1 MKKQLNK
8 SEPGTSRH
16 KPGAFKTAN
25 VMKEKKRAEQGSRLK
40 KTQETWQP
48 HWLLNLKKKIEINVY
63 TDTHTHTPR
72 NEHLDNW
79 EV

>member
-16 KPGAFKTAN
+16 KPEAFKTAN
-25 VMKEKKRAEQGSRLK
+25 VMKEKKRVEQGSRLK

-48 HWLLNLKKKIEINVY
+48 HEMCDPSLALKFKKINRNKCV
-63 TDTHTHTPR
+63 HTHPAM
-72 NEHLDNW
+72 NI
-79 EV
+79 